1 MRADFQGWIAAHQVR
16 IEDVLR
22 ELLPRAEV
30 APQRL
35 HEAMRYAVLD
45 GGKRVRPL
53 MAFAAGELAGAD
65 LARVNVVAAAV
76 ELIHAYSLVHDD
88 MPCMDDDVL
97 RRGKPTCHVQ
107 YDEATA
113 LLVGDSLLTLAFQL
127 LAEHRL
133 SDNPQRQLEMIKLL
147 AVATGSRGM
156 AGGQAIDLASV
167 GKSLTL
173 PELEFMHIHKTGA
186 LIRAA
191 VLLGAHCGSV
201 SPAQPDSAEKL
212 DKLDRFGK
220 LIGLAFQV
228 VDDVLDCEADTATL
242 GKTAGKDADNDKPT
256 YVSLLGIQGAR
267 DMAQRLH
274 REALETLAGFGD
286 SAQRLRE
293 LADFIVLRKF

>member
-1 MRADFQGWIAAHQVR
+1 LNIA
-16 IEDVLR
+16 
-22 ELLPRAEV
+22 
-30 APQRL
+30 
-35 HEAMRYAVLD
+35 
-45 GGKRVRPL
+45 
-53 MAFAAGELAGAD
+53 
-65 LARVNVVAAAV
+65 AAAV

-107 YDEATA
+107 YDEAIA
-113 LLVGDSLLTLAFQL
+113 LLVSDSLQTLAFQL

-133 SDNPQRQLEMIKLL
+133 NDDAQRQLDMIKLL
-147 AVATGSRGM
+147 AVASGSRGM

-167 GKSLTL
+167 GKALTL
-173 PELEFMHIHKTGA
+173 PELESMHIHKTGA

-201 SPAQPDSAEKL
+201 SPAQL
-212 DKLDRFGK
+212 DKLNHFGK

-274 REALETLAGFGD
+274 REALETLEEFGD
-286 SAQRLRE
+286 SARRLRE
-293 LADFIVLRKF
+293 LSDFIVLRKF